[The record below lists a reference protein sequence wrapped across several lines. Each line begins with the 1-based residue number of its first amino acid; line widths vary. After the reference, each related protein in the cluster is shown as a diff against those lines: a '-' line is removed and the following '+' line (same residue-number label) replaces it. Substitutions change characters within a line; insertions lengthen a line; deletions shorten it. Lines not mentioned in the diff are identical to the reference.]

1 MTDILWTTLLF
12 TSVTLIVSQGSN
24 KCGQPRIYENRRLDE
39 KYLLISEFKDGDK
52 VTYKCDK
59 GYTQWQGR
67 RDSTCFNG
75 HWSSLNMQCKKK
87 KCGSAGDIVNGKFH
101 QDGNLFG
108 DKAYAECN
116 TGYVL
121 QGMPFRE
128 CLDNGWSGTI
138 PNCIGEMVT
147 SVKYTK
153 YFYFFPVWTNRLI
166 NIKPLCVITC
176 SYNTD
181 LMLFIT
187 HYLFFTFFFHFFFFI
202 ILCRVISLSLIC
214 SPASHSFSKPFHTPA
229 RASDRIREAAAAR
242 VVTCRRPTAQ
252 HVMLN
257 GTKHA
262 YRPGERLLFS
272 CHEGFHMQ
280 GNSKIIQCGQDGK
293 WSPRPMKCS
302 LSSSTCT
309 HLAVANGRTWDSEKT
324 VYRAKDRVTI
334 IFPGQCG
341 QLPFH
346 PNAFPRDGQLDQYKD
361 RSQVRFRCI
370 HGYIWAGGNETI
382 YCDNGHWTSL
392 QLICRKKK
400 CGSAGELENGHFDYT
415 GVSFGDTATAKCNE
429 GYQLVGEAM
438 RHCRAEGW
446 DGRKPVCEVV
456 KCSNPPEV
464 PGAEMYGPTDDEPI
478 RFGDLVSYRCLT
490 GTLVGSQEIFCT
502 EKGTWSASAPQCRGD
517 HGHSPSWEHTTS
529 FVGPPTR
536 GLS

>member
-138 PNCIGEMVT
+138 PNCI
-147 SVKYTK
+147 
-153 YFYFFPVWTNRLI
+153 
-166 NIKPLCVITC
+166 
-176 SYNTD
+176 
-181 LMLFIT
+181 
-187 HYLFFTFFFHFFFFI
+187 
-202 ILCRVISLSLIC
+202 
-214 SPASHSFSKPFHTPA
+214 ASHSFSKPFHTPA

-293 WSPRPMKCS
+293 WSPRPMKCAKIKCPS
-302 LSSSTCT
+302 LNVLNSVINIVRRVVNTTVTVSCKEDFHLSGAKHITCE
-309 HLAVANGRTWDSEKT
+309 ANGSWTPAVPTCEPNS
-324 VYRAKDRVTI
+324 V
-334 IFPGQCG
+334 PGQCG

-502 EKGTWSASAPQCRGD
+502 EKGTWSASAPQCRGVVCPFP
-517 HGHSPSWEHTTS
+517 HMKFGSRSSWFQQSYQTGNSVEFTCNPGWRL
-529 FVGPPTR
+529 VGARTVTCGTDGKWKPALPKCIR
-536 GLS
+536 V

>member
-1 MTDILWTTLLF
+1 
-12 TSVTLIVSQGSN
+12 S
-24 KCGQPRIYENRRLDE
+24 CGLRCYLRQRLDE

-138 PNCIGEMVT
+138 PNCIGKVLEHTMVCFFFT
-147 SVKYTK
+147 EIKCPSLNVLNSV
-153 YFYFFPVWTNRLI
+153 I
-166 NIKPLCVITC
+166 NIVRRVVNTTVTVSCKEDFHLSGAKHITC
-176 SYNTD
+176 EANGSW
-181 LMLFIT
+181 
-187 HYLFFTFFFHFFFFI
+187 
-202 ILCRVISLSLIC
+202 
-214 SPASHSFSKPFHTPA
+214 TPA
-229 RASDRIREAAAAR
+229 VPTCEPNSGALTQLSD
-242 VVTCRRPTAQ
+242 
-252 HVMLN
+252 L
-257 GTKHA
+257 K
-262 YRPGERLLFS
+262 S
-272 CHEGFHMQ
+272 
-280 GNSKIIQCGQDGK
+280 
-293 WSPRPMKCS
+293 
-302 LSSSTCT
+302 
-309 HLAVANGRTWDSEKT
+309 
-324 VYRAKDRVTI
+324 
-334 IFPGQCG
+334 CG